1 MPVWERSLNQK
12 YIVIPKIIDTISV
25 VYYSSRNYFL
35 ILVFLFFFDKSHSS
49 FSNRPERNATN
60 FLQHSFIKQD
70 KKYIH

>member
-35 ILVFLFFFDKSHSS
+35 ILVF
-49 FSNRPERNATN
+49 SNRPERNATN